1 MTGTPDILPVDR
13 FQDDPTLL
21 RALAAT
27 FALHGF
33 TAKAHALM
41 DIAQTLAPTDPA
53 TRDLRRILAQA
64 APQSEPG
71 AAPSASTHTQ
81 IKGSTH
87 GTN

>member
-1 MTGTPDILPVDR
+1 MTGTPNTQPVDR

-33 TAKAHALM
+33 TAKAHALL
-41 DIAQTLAPTDPA
+41 DLAQTLAPTDPA
-53 TRDLRRILAQA
+53 SRDLRRILARA
-64 APQSEPG
+64 APQSDPG
-71 AAPSASTHTQ
+71 APLSPSTHTQ
-81 IKGSTH
+81 TKGSTH